1 MATRSQVKFADYGSV
16 TSNVYVHWDGYP
28 DGEGGRLAELQRFF
42 QDVKEQCGGVTN
54 DAEFLAA
61 KYIVWKALEQCDDLS
76 PNPLKFSG
84 IGPCLEDH
92 GDIEY
97 IYLVDCTN
105 VDPETGFPT
114 VDYKEAGWR
123 LKNFDNDLVASI
135 VTNAGK
141 E

>member
-42 QDVKEQCGGVTN
+42 QDVKEQCDGVTN
-54 DAEFLAA
+54 DAEYLAA

-76 PNPLKFSG
+76 PDPLKFSG
-84 IGPCLEDH
+84 VGPCLKDH

-105 VDPETGFPT
+105 VDPKTGFPT

-123 LKNFDNDLVASI
+123 LKKLEDYPDYVAQ
-135 VTNAGK
+135 
-141 E
+141 